1 MTKHVN
7 RVAYE
12 KKLQRQ
18 SHIAIAQEEDQTLME
33 EIWRDD
39 NHETFRHFPTKTGPH
54 SRVIFIVMSYSNC
67 HKKCCPGSGVA
78 RQRILVSYLV
88 IFWHIL
94 SYFHI
99 TVRNWRP
106 QHINYDTK
114 RVLANELETQH
125 FVQIWYFCTV

>member
-1 MTKHVN
+1 M
-7 RVAYE
+7 
-12 KKLQRQ
+12 L
-18 SHIAIAQEEDQTLME
+18 
-33 EIWRDD
+33 
-39 NHETFRHFPTKTGPH
+39 
-54 SRVIFIVMSYSNC
+54 
-67 HKKCCPGSGVA
+67 PGSGVA

-114 RVLANELETQH
+114 RVLANELETQN
-125 FVQIWYFCTV
+125 FVIVNAVYGSYPFIIVIFITES

>member
-1 MTKHVN
+1 M
-7 RVAYE
+7 
-12 KKLQRQ
+12 L
-18 SHIAIAQEEDQTLME
+18 
-33 EIWRDD
+33 
-39 NHETFRHFPTKTGPH
+39 
-54 SRVIFIVMSYSNC
+54 
-67 HKKCCPGSGVA
+67 PGSGVA

-114 RVLANELETQH
+114 RVLANELETKH
-125 FVQIWYFCTV
+125 FNLILEHFHQKSVLLIFLKFRHKGVRNAKSQKDGFS